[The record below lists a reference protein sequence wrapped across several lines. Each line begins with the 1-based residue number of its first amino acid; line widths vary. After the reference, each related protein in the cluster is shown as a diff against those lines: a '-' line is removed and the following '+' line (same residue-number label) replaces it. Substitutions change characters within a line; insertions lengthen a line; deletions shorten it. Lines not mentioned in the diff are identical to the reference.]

1 MLKGALIIRRG
12 RESMREIRFRAW
24 DKVTKIIAEVTG
36 LRTGYTD
43 GSIEI
48 WYINRDGEEMLC
60 KPQKADIELMQY
72 TGLNDK
78 NGTEIYEGDIVRF
91 DEELSVVRYD
101 EETARFVLD
110 DYGIFGCLMEYG
122 WDEGAGGIGVVNT
135 NGFDDF
141 NDISEIEVIGNIH
154 ENPEFSEGRE

>member
-1 MLKGALIIRRG
+1 
-12 RESMREIRFRAW
+12 MREYKFRAW

-60 KPQKADIELMQY
+60 KPQKEDIELMQY
-72 TGLNDK
+72 IGLKDK

-122 WDEGAGGIGVVNT
+122 WDEGAGGIGIIDT

-141 NDISEIEVIGNIH
+141 NDISEIQIIGNIY
-154 ENPEFSEGRE
+154 ENPELLEWRE

>member
-1 MLKGALIIRRG
+1 
-12 RESMREIRFRAW
+12 MREIRFRAW